1 MPKNGCVTYLLTFG
15 AWFYKL
21 KVMGLIQRASKEV
34 KLHLAD
40 FDGPIDLLL
49 QLVRDHKLD
58 IKTVRLGDMTAQYL
72 SYLTELPAL
81 DLDIASEFIE
91 VGAILV
97 EIKSKQILPRPETE
111 QPALIDEEEQLRQRL
126 AEYELFKNASE
137 ELKALENVDR
147 FYREPAVAKVT
158 TEWKM
163 DGVTFEDLTNA
174 FTALLAKVG
183 QNAAKIEK
191 TTIKLDRF
199 TVADKIKDVV
209 GRLRTVNHLRFSQ
222 LFAEDRTRSELINT
236 FLAVLELLKRQLIAC
251 RQDQDFGEIEIVKG
265 GAYGDGNI
273 DLTDSEFRN

>member
-1 MPKNGCVTYLLTFG
+1 
-15 AWFYKL
+15 
-21 KVMGLIQRASKEV
+21 MGLIERASKEV

-49 QLVRDHKLD
+49 QLVREHKMD
-58 IKTVRLGDMTAQYL
+58 IKTVRLGEMTAQYL
-72 SYLTELPAL
+72 SYLTELPTL

-126 AEYELFKNASE
+126 AEYELFKKASE
-137 ELKALENVDR
+137 ELKTLENVDR

-163 DGVTFEDLTNA
+163 GGVTFEDLTNA

-183 QNAAKIEK
+183 KNAAKIEK

-209 GRLRTVNHLRFSQ
+209 GRLRTTSHLRFSQ
-222 LFAEDRTRSELINT
+222 LFEDDITRSELINT

-251 RQDQDFGEIEIVKG
+251 RQEQDFGEIEIVKG
-265 GAYGDGNI
+265 GAYGDGTV
-273 DLTDSEFRN
+273 DFADSEFGI